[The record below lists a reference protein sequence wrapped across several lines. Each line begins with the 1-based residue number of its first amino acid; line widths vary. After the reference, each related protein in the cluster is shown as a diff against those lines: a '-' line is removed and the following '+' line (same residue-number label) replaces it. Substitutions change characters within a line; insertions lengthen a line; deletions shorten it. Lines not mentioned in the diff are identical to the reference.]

1 MLIIGTDLF
10 TVWKAMELPLK
21 LNPVKE
27 RRVKHSVG
35 CRCEL
40 CGEEY
45 PSDLL
50 EIHLL
55 PQDGRRVRPA
65 PDLQR
70 EILVLCPRCHREIH
84 DCGVPRADQKT
95 LVRSRPAGV
104 RKDIRAILGYN
115 PKPYTPP
122 ESDLAAIYEQ
132 AHQLSSLF
140 RVV

>member
-1 MLIIGTDLF
+1 M
-10 TVWKAMELPLK
+10 AMEPPLN

-27 RRVKHSVG
+27 RRVKRAAG
-35 CRCEL
+35 LRCEL
-40 CGEEY
+40 CGGTY

-55 PQDGRRVRPA
+55 PGNGRRVNPG

-70 EILVLCPRCHREIH
+70 EILVLCHRCHREIH
-84 DCGVPRADQKT
+84 ESRVSRADQKT
-95 LVRSRPAGV
+95 LVRSRTAGV
-104 RKDIRAILGYN
+104 RKEIRAILGYH

-122 ESDLAAIYEQ
+122 EADLAAVYEE

>member
-1 MLIIGTDLF
+1 
-10 TVWKAMELPLK
+10 MELPLK

-27 RRVKHSVG
+27 RRVKRSVG

-40 CGEEY
+40 CGEAF
-45 PSDLL
+45 PADLL

-55 PQDGRRVRPA
+55 PGDGRRVKPG

-84 DCGVPRADQKT
+84 EFRVPRADQKT
-95 LVRSRPAGV
+95 IVRSRPAGI
-104 RKDIRAILGYN
+104 RREIRAILGYN

-122 ESDLAAIYEQ
+122 DVDLAAVYEE

>member
-1 MLIIGTDLF
+1 
-10 TVWKAMELPLK
+10 MELPLK

-45 PSDLL
+45 PSAIL

-55 PQDGRRVRPA
+55 PGDGRRVRPG

-70 EILVLCPRCHREIH
+70 EILVLCPCCHRDIH
-84 DCGVPRADQKT
+84 EVCPPRTDQKI

-104 RKDIRAILGYN
+104 RREIRAILGYT

-122 ESDLAAIYEQ
+122 EADLAAIYEE
-132 AHQLSSLF
+132 AHQLSSICLNGSG
-140 RVV
+140 

>member
-1 MLIIGTDLF
+1 
-10 TVWKAMELPLK
+10 MELPLK

-45 PSDLL
+45 PSAIL

-55 PQDGRRVRPA
+55 PGDGKRVRPG

-70 EILVLCPRCHREIH
+70 EILVLCPRCHWEVH
-84 DCGVPRADQKT
+84 DCEVPRADQKT
-95 LVRSRPAGV
+95 LVRSRPARV
-104 RKDIRAILGYN
+104 RMEIRAILGYH
-115 PKPYTPP
+115 PKPYNPP
-122 ESDLAAIYEQ
+122 DVDLASVYEE